1 MNAHLVDC
9 DVAVSGYAE
18 FEQSFPVLV
27 YMIEIEPD
35 EVPAAGDDE
44 KRDEFDQAVLAAIAE
59 SDDAPGFN
67 RYDVEVS
74 PIQALTVMCEVWAS

>member
-9 DVAVSGYAE
+9 DTAVSGYAE
-18 FEQSFPVLV
+18 FEQSYPVLV
-27 YMIEIEPD
+27 YMVEIEPG
-35 EVPAAGDDE
+35 EVPAPDDDDQV
-44 KRDEFDQAVLAAIAE
+44 DEFDLAVLESIKG
-59 SDDAPGFN
+59 SDDAPPFD